1 MKKSGLLRALAL
13 LTVVPVLVGCENS
26 ATAYSMETSQHALV
40 LIREQSYFWESEV
53 EQFVVAARLPHC
65 QRKVKIHPG
74 GTELTEM
81 EVYEAGDRL
90 WALHQGT
97 RWYLASTEKCQVQD
111 WNNKDGKAPGAKV
124 GSFKLMDGQPVFIAG
139 Q

>member
-1 MKKSGLLRALAL
+1 MKINGLSRL
-13 LTVVPVLVGCENS
+13 LMLVAVVPALVACENS

-40 LIREQSYFWESEV
+40 LVREQSYFWDSEV
-53 EQFVVAARLPHC
+53 EQFVVASRLPHC

-90 WALHQGT
+90 WALHQGS
-97 RWYLASTEKCQVQD
+97 RWYLASTEKCLVQD
-111 WNNKDGKAPGAKV
+111 WSNTDGKPPGAKV
-124 GSFKLMDGQPVFIAG
+124 GSFRLKDGVPAFIAG